1 MALRR
6 AFALRHE
13 VHLQIGEV
21 RSAPQKVVPHEAVE
35 VVGRRHAHVLLDV
48 DDRLIVQG
56 GRRQR
61 RRDARRRLERRA
73 LGHVDHDLEL
83 ALVVERHHLHRH
95 QFERDQR
102 DGRQQQH
109 RHARQEDRAP
119 PAAGD
124 ERPHHAAIEP
134 REEIFFAV
142 IVMRGGLEQPDRG
155 PRRHDEGDHQ
165 REDHRR
171 RRAHRN
177 RPHVGPRQ
185 SADER
190 HRQDRRHHRECREDR
205 GVAHFVNGANRDR
218 GQPAPLLAA
227 HPRVADDVLHH
238 DDRIVHQDADGED
251 QREERD
257 AVQGVAIEIEHEQ
270 RERERDRNRDQ
281 HDGRLAPAED
291 QPDQR
296 RDREDGEQ
304 HVPQQF
310 VALVGGGLA
319 IVAGD
324 GEMHVRRHE
333 RSLERVELLGDA
345 VGDVGGVGALPL
357 GDGDGDGR
365 LRAGRL
371 RLEGDIRR
379 GLGVAVH
386 HFRHVA
392 HEHGTPAGRRSRRCC
407 AVHRLCAGGSPPRG
421 RSSTPPATG
430 PDAVPRTLVRA
441 IAC

>member
-1 MALRR
+1 
-6 AFALRHE
+6 
-13 VHLQIGEV
+13 
-21 RSAPQKVVPHEAVE
+21 
-35 VVGRRHAHVLLDV
+35 
-48 DDRLIVQG
+48 
-56 GRRQR
+56 
-61 RRDARRRLERRA
+61 
-73 LGHVDHDLEL
+73 
-83 ALVVERHHLHRH
+83 
-95 QFERDQR
+95 
-102 DGRQQQH
+102 
-109 RHARQEDRAP
+109 
-119 PAAGD
+119 
-124 ERPHHAAIEP
+124 
-134 REEIFFAV
+134 
-142 IVMRGGLEQPDRG
+142 MRGGLEQPDRG

-257 AVQGVAIEIEHEQ
+257 AVQGVAIEIEHEE

-281 HDGRLAPAED
+281 HDGRLAPAEG

-310 VALVGGGLA
+310 VALVGGGLT
-319 IVAGD
+319 IVTGD
-324 GEMHVRRHE
+324 R
-333 RSLERVELLGDA
+333 
-345 VGDVGGVGALPL
+345 
-357 GDGDGDGR
+357 
-365 LRAGRL
+365 
-371 RLEGDIRR
+371 
-379 GLGVAVH
+379 
-386 HFRHVA
+386 
-392 HEHGTPAGRRSRRCC
+392 
-407 AVHRLCAGGSPPRG
+407 
-421 RSSTPPATG
+421 
-430 PDAVPRTLVRA
+430 
-441 IAC
+441 

>member
-1 MALRR
+1 MVAPNRFAIGNQPLAHASGHLVALRR

-56 GRRQR
+56 GRRQC

-102 DGRQQQH
+102 DGRQQQG

-190 HRQDRRHHRECREDR
+190 HRQDRRHHRERREDR

-218 GQPAPLLAA
+218 GQPAPLFAA
-227 HPRVADDVLHH
+227 LLTPRAP
-238 DDRIVHQDADGED
+238 G
-251 QREERD
+251 
-257 AVQGVAIEIEHEQ
+257 
-270 RERERDRNRDQ
+270 
-281 HDGRLAPAED
+281 GR
-291 QPDQR
+291 
-296 RDREDGEQ
+296 
-304 HVPQQF
+304 
-310 VALVGGGLA
+310 
-319 IVAGD
+319 
-324 GEMHVRRHE
+324 
-333 RSLERVELLGDA
+333 
-345 VGDVGGVGALPL
+345 
-357 GDGDGDGR
+357 
-365 LRAGRL
+365 
-371 RLEGDIRR
+371 
-379 GLGVAVH
+379 
-386 HFRHVA
+386 
-392 HEHGTPAGRRSRRCC
+392 C
-407 AVHRLCAGGSPPRG
+407 SPPR
-421 RSSTPPATG
+421 RSHRPPGCRWRRSA
-430 PDAVPRTLVRA
+430 RRA
-441 IAC
+441 